1 MTLRSAA
8 LGLVDYSKFDRYDAM
23 WWRHWRLKLQGMR
36 DLDNQHI
43 LLAAYQFN
51 LALVSSSK
59 IGSDGFTTVQD
70 NARSLFEDYRGSL
83 RPWLG
88 QDAASRGAIE
98 SQDFKD
104 IWKELTGIDLDNEEM
119 KAQWED
125 RLLSRYDSV
134 VEGHRTNAEQSV
146 AMQKAMLQR
155 VEDIR
160 KKRQRQNRG
169 IR

>member
-8 LGLVDYSKFDRYDAM
+8 LGIVDYSKYERYDAM
-23 WWRHWRLKLQGMR
+23 WWRHWRLKMQGMR
-36 DLDNQHI
+36 DLDSQRI

-59 IGSDGFTTVQD
+59 IGSDGFTKSQD
-70 NARSLFEDYRGSL
+70 TAKALFEDYRGSL

-88 QDAASRGAIE
+88 RDAASRGDIA

-104 IWKELTGIDLDNEEM
+104 EWKALTGIDLDDEEM

-125 RLLSRYDSV
+125 MLLSRYESV

-146 AMQKAMLQR
+146 AAQQAMLQR
-155 VEDIR
+155 VEAIR